1 MTLAYKVHAEGNL
14 SDLLSFDYGQR
25 HKKELNFAERACS
38 ALGVP
43 YEMIDI
49 SNLTKILGSSA
60 LTDSTPV
67 PDGHYAEQSMM
78 TTVVLNRNPIM
89 LTITFALAAREN
101 LQTVAAAVHAGDH
114 FIYPDC
120 RSEFVDAFREMQLLA
135 LDGVS
140 KIGLYAPFV
149 GSSKADIVSVGSEL
163 DVPFQETWSCYKSL
177 ERHCGRC
184 GTCVERL
191 EAFHLAG
198 IEDPTTYDDTEFWK
212 TA

>member
-1 MTLAYKVHAEGNL
+1 
-14 SDLLSFDYGQR
+14 
-25 HKKELNFAERACS
+25 
-38 ALGVP
+38 
-43 YEMIDI
+43 
-49 SNLTKILGSSA
+49 
-60 LTDSTPV
+60 
-67 PDGHYAEQSMM
+67 M
-78 TTVVLNRNPIM
+78 TTVVPNRNPIM
-89 LTITFALAAREN
+89 LTIAFALAAREN

-120 RSEFVDAFREMQLLA
+120 RPEFVDAFREMQLLA

-140 KIGLYAPFV
+140 KIDLYAPFV

-163 DVPFQETWSCYKSL
+163 DVPFQETWSCYKGL
-177 ERHCGRC
+177 KRHCGRC

-198 IEDPTTYDDTEFWK
+198 IDDPTSYDDTEFWK